1 MASQFYVS
9 DITRFLRQVL
19 EADAAIEAS
28 QREGRNIFWDHR
40 LDLDLQRRQQQ
51 AAVPMKGYVY
61 DATPPEPGES
71 QFPGRTPT

>member
-9 DITRFLRQVL
+9 EITRFLRKVL
-19 EADAAIEAS
+19 EADPAIEKS
-28 QREGRNIFWDHR
+28 QHEGRAIFWDHR
-40 LDLDLQRRQQQ
+40 LDRDLQRRQQE

-71 QFPGRTPT
+71 KFPGRTPT